1 MHCLNLHSQKNKQLS
16 HLINTTTF
24 RVRFSEVDTLQI
36 VWHGNYLKYFED
48 GRDSWGEQYGL
59 DFVQVY
65 EQHRLLAPLVS
76 TELKFKYPLRYGDI
90 GLIETTFVNS
100 NAAKAIFRYRIFDEH
115 KTQLKVEGETI
126 QVFTDINYNLQ
137 LYTPTFLEE
146 WKVKHG
152 LL

>member
-1 MHCLNLHSQKNKQLS
+1 
-16 HLINTTTF
+16 
-24 RVRFSEVDTLQI
+24 
-36 VWHGNYLKYFED
+36 
-48 GRDSWGEQYGL
+48 
-59 DFVQVY
+59 
-65 EQHRLLAPLVS
+65 
-76 TELKFKYPLRYGDI
+76 LRYGDI